1 MNPATIGYM
10 DIMEIERLTRLGD
23 MSKDAC
29 SIRLLAA
36 RLTTGLSQLEASEFA
51 GIANNALNNM
61 EKGRQF
67 PNREIMRY
75 YHRAH
80 RIDFNF
86 ILHGDFAQLPQD
98 TQAALVE
105 KLAAFDRFLRER
117 EQERQRLEWENT
129 AQEANLREPYLED

>member
-1 MNPATIGYM
+1 M

-29 SIRLLAA
+29 AIRLLAA
-36 RLTTGLSQLEASEFA
+36 RLTTGLSQLEASELA

-98 TQAALVE
+98 TQASLVE
-105 KLAAFDRFLRER
+105 KLDIFDKISRER

-129 AQEANLREPYLED
+129 AQEAAIREPYYED

>member
-1 MNPATIGYM
+1 
-10 DIMEIERLTRLGD
+10 MEIERLTRLGD

-36 RLTTGLSQLEASEFA
+36 RLTTGLSQLEASESA

-105 KLAAFDRFLRER
+105 KLAAFDRILKER
-117 EQERQRLEWENT
+117 EQERQRLKWENT
-129 AQEANLREPYLED
+129 AQEADLREPYFEE